1 MAPLTTPSAP
11 LLSLLPFLFD
21 RSDGVLRYEIL
32 WSKRIELASLSE
44 GLSNLVQ
51 MYSHLLLERDF
62 ERELDLDLDHD
73 LERERE
79 DLELVAEERLL
90 RWSWQKAEC

>member
-1 MAPLTTPSAP
+1 M
-11 LLSLLPFLFD
+11 
-21 RSDGVLRYEIL
+21 
-32 WSKRIELASLSE
+32 ASLPV
-44 GLSNLVQ
+44 GLSHLFRLC
-51 MYSHLLLERDF
+51 SHLLLERDL

-90 RWSWQKAEC
+90 RWSWQKEESLVHVCQAFSRPLSPLTFPFAVELN

>member
-1 MAPLTTPSAP
+1 MWH
-11 LLSLLPFLFD
+11 LF
-21 RSDGVLRYEIL
+21 RL
-32 WSKRIELASLSE
+32 
-44 GLSNLVQ
+44 
-51 MYSHLLLERDF
+51 YSHLLLERDL

-90 RWSWQKAEC
+90 RWSWQKAESLVHVCQAFSRSLSPLTFPFAVELN